1 MSKEEKQQQALKTM
15 MGLMILVVVII
26 TIVMVPIKLY
36 DHHADKEIKNNDR
49 ISLVASR
56 EWQKAQKKPYITIDT
71 YKDIFSKVNDVGDMK
86 LAQKMDQ
93 TEVVNDKD
101 GHVYLARIKYSA
113 RYRDLRAW
121 QMKLTPLQN
130 GKHAMI
136 DKNWQKSHKDND

>member
-1 MSKEEKQQQALKTM
+1 MSKEEKQQQASKAFM
-15 MGLMILVVVII
+15 KFAIFLVIAISVIMLPSKLI
-26 TIVMVPIKLY
+26 DQHTHQAIKQ
-36 DHHADKEIKNNDR
+36 NDR
-49 ISLVASR
+49 VSLLANK

-71 YKDIFSKVNDVGDMK
+71 YKDIFSKVNDVGDIK

-130 GKHAMI
+130 GKHTMI
-136 DKNWQKSHKDND
+136 DKNWRKSHKDND